1 MEEVKQS
8 LQETASKERESY
20 KSVFLKKRSV
30 CNRQS
35 VYISG
40 EIQKRIVQI
49 VGVITNKQVSIGN
62 FIDNVLEEHLG
73 AHNDVLSA
81 LYREE
86 IQKGIFNQP
95 KENIVTIEEQTFK
108 QVCGRFSGFVSQVER
123 ICKENTHQPEK
134 WLSGREVCALLG
146 ISIRSLQNYRDSG
159 KLGYSQIGNKL
170 YYKSADIERLIA
182 ECTENKKA
190 NYKSNNK

>member
-1 MEEVKQS
+1 MLVPFQSISEINQPIYKLLEFESMEKEKQS
-8 LQETASKERESY
+8 LQETGSKEQESY

-62 FIDNVLEEHLG
+62 FIDNVLEEHLS

-86 IQKGIFNQP
+86 MQKGIFNQP
-95 KENIVTIEEQTFK
+95 KEKDV
-108 QVCGRFSGFVSQVER
+108 
-123 ICKENTHQPEK
+123 
-134 WLSGREVCALLG
+134 
-146 ISIRSLQNYRDSG
+146 
-159 KLGYSQIGNKL
+159 
-170 YYKSADIERLIA
+170 
-182 ECTENKKA
+182 
-190 NYKSNNK
+190 

>member
-1 MEEVKQS
+1 MKAWKKKNNHYRK
-8 LQETASKERESY
+8 LGSKEQESY

-62 FIDNVLEEHLG
+62 FIDNVLEEHLS

-86 IQKGIFNQP
+86 MQKGIFNQP
-95 KENIVTIEEQTFK
+95 KEKDV
-108 QVCGRFSGFVSQVER
+108 
-123 ICKENTHQPEK
+123 
-134 WLSGREVCALLG
+134 
-146 ISIRSLQNYRDSG
+146 
-159 KLGYSQIGNKL
+159 
-170 YYKSADIERLIA
+170 
-182 ECTENKKA
+182 
-190 NYKSNNK
+190 

>member
-40 EIQKRIVQI
+40 EIQKRIMQI
-49 VGVITNKQVSIGN
+49 VGVITGKQVSIGN
-62 FIDNVLEEHLG
+62 FIVLEEHLNT
-73 AHNDVLSA
+73 HNDVLSA

-86 IQKGIFNQP
+86 MQKGIFNQP
-95 KENIVTIEEQTFK
+95 KEKN
-108 QVCGRFSGFVSQVER
+108 
-123 ICKENTHQPEK
+123 
-134 WLSGREVCALLG
+134 L
-146 ISIRSLQNYRDSG
+146 
-159 KLGYSQIGNKL
+159 
-170 YYKSADIERLIA
+170 
-182 ECTENKKA
+182 
-190 NYKSNNK
+190 

>member
-8 LQETASKERESY
+8 LQQKQENY
-20 KSVFLKKRSV
+20 KAAYLQKRTI

-40 EIQKRIVQI
+40 EIQKRIMQI
-49 VGVITNKQVSIGN
+49 VGVITGKQVSIGN
-62 FIDNVLEEHLG
+62 FIDNVLEEHLNT
-73 AHNDVLSA
+73 HNDVLSA

-86 IQKGIFNQP
+86 MQKGIFNQP
-95 KENIVTIEEQTFK
+95 KEKKPMNIITIEEQTFK
-108 QVCGRFSGFVSQVER
+108 QVCGRFSGFASQVER
-123 ICKENTHQPEK
+123 ICKENTRQPDE

-182 ECTENKKA
+182 ECMENKIT